1 VKPGWGMR
9 KFPKDVDGALQPLAD
24 GRAGADGSALP
35 LHADA
40 AVFAGRLRAGQ
51 SVRQTLGEGRVFYL
65 VPATG
70 AVTVN
75 GVAAHTR
82 DGVTIADE
90 SDVVI
95 TASEDAELVL
105 VDVRA
110 AA

>member
-1 VKPGWGMR
+1 
-9 KFPKDVDGALQPLAD
+9 
-24 GRAGADGSALP
+24 
-35 LHADA
+35 
-40 AVFAGRLRAGQ
+40 
-51 SVRQTLGEGRVFYL
+51 
-65 VPATG
+65 
-70 AVTVN
+70 
-75 GVAAHTR
+75 VAAHTR